1 MEAGDDAEVEVEDE
15 EIPQHHTLI
24 YEAERED
31 GSKMGLVISK
41 TIYTLIFAI
50 AETDKVVKIK
60 DQDKLNDYR
69 EQTIEM
75 CAEQVH
81 RKAK

>member
-1 MEAGDDAEVEVEDE
+1 
-15 EIPQHHTLI
+15 
-24 YEAERED
+24 
-31 GSKMGLVISK
+31 MGLVISK

-81 RKAK
+81 RKAG